1 MEKLKV
7 LLVDDEEELVYTL
20 EERLQLRGIDAE
32 GVTSGEEALKRLQE
46 KEFNVV
52 ILDVKMPG
60 MKGLDV
66 LEEIKRDYPTTE
78 VILLTGRGSI
88 KESQDGIKA
97 GAFDYLIKPVNIDD
111 LIAKMRD
118 AIGNKIK

>member
-7 LLVDDEEELVYTL
+7 LLVDDEEELVFTL
-20 EERLQLRGIDAE
+20 EERLQLRGMDAE

-52 ILDVKMPG
+52 VLDVKMPG

-66 LEEIKRDYPTTE
+66 LDRIKKDYQSTE
-78 VILLTGRGSI
+78 VLLLTGRGSI

-111 LIAKMRD
+111 LIAKMQE
-118 AIGNKIK
+118 AIREKTK